1 MRNDKRMGDVK
12 TCQKPPPWM
21 WLYRI
26 KIIKGHASRESFYG
40 GDGHLLSNACVAARY
55 LYTLPGVADL
65 DHVRGITIIT
75 DCHLCSIQG

>member
-1 MRNDKRMGDVK
+1 M
-12 TCQKPPPWM
+12 PP
-21 WLYRI
+21 
-26 KIIKGHASRESFYG
+26 ES
-40 GDGHLLSNACVAARY
+40 LSTLAARY